1 MREIKTEDAIGMVLA
16 HDMTK
21 IVPGKFKGRA
31 FKKGH
36 IIRPLDVEEL
46 LSMGKEH
53 IYILDIKEGELH
65 EDDAA
70 LRLAQA
76 IAGDNV
82 ELSETSEGKVNLSAA
97 IDGLLKINPQA
108 INAMNNVPDIAI
120 ATLHS
125 NRRVKK
131 GEKLAGTRAIPLVIE
146 EEKIL
151 TVETIAKNFA
161 PIISVLPI
169 HSFKVGIVTTGS
181 EVFKGRIPDKFGPV
195 VKRKLEALEST
206 ILDQIFVP
214 DDLEEIRTAV
224 LKLIEAGAEM
234 VVTTG
239 GMSVDPDDRTPGAI
253 KSLGADLV
261 TYGTP
266 ILPGSMLLL
275 AYYKGVPIIGLP
287 GCVMYEKSTSFDL
300 ILPRVLA
307 KEPVTREDIAELGYG
322 GLCTS
327 CEPCSFPHCSF
338 GK

>member
-1 MREIKTEDAIGMVLA
+1 MKEIRTEDAIGMVLA
-16 HDMTK
+16 HDLTK

-36 IIRPLDVEEL
+36 IIREKDVEDL

-53 IYILDIKEGELH
+53 IYILDIQEGELH

-70 LRLAQA
+70 LRIANA
-76 IAGDNV
+76 IKGPNV
-82 ELSETSEGKVNLSAA
+82 ELSETSEGKVTITST
-97 IDGLLKINPQA
+97 IDGLLKVNQEA
-108 INAMNNVPDIAI
+108 IVAMNTVLDIAI

-125 NRRVKK
+125 NRRVVK

-146 EEKIL
+146 EEKIK
-151 TVETIAKNFA
+151 TVETIAKNFE
-161 PIISVLPI
+161 PVISVMPLR
-169 HSFKVGIVTTGS
+169 SLKVGMVTTGS
-181 EVFKGRIPDKFGPV
+181 EVFKGRIPDRFGPV
-195 VKRKLEALEST
+195 VKRKIEALGSE

-214 DDLEEIRTAV
+214 DDMEEIQAAV
-224 LKLIEAGAEM
+224 KKLVDAGAEL
-234 VVTTG
+234 VITTG

-253 KSLGADLV
+253 KGLGAQIV

-275 AYYKGVPIIGLP
+275 AYYQGVPVIGLP

-307 KEPVTREDIAELGYG
+307 NDPVTREDIARLGYG
-322 GLCTS
+322 GLCTL
-327 CEPCSFPHCSF
+327 CEPCVYPRCSF